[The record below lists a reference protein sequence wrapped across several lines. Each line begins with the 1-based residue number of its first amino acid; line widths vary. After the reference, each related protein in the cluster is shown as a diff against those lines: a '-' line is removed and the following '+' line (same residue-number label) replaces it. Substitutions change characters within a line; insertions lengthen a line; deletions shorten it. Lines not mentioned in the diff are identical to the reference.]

1 MIYFERLPDVAFSG
15 LRPSDLWNPTPRSA
29 QDARGRRGAHHGAHL
44 LLPHQHADEEAVA
57 DPDRSEDPRKSTELS
72 KLQSSHQL
80 GADTLQLLWSDP
92 ARNAALQQL
101 LQLGFEESA
110 SKNALQSAA
119 FDAEHAAELLLMA
132 GAADDLGLQERMG
145 SSSSCQPN
153 RWGKKLAKAA
163 KAQAA
168 FIPTEAQLN
177 SPVYPFFIFFF
188 SGSPRVWE
196 RDWKNFT

>member
-1 MIYFERLPDVAFSG
+1 MIFGTQRHGVPKMPEVAGGRITVPIFFY
-15 LRPSDLWNPTPRSA
+15 PTSM
-29 QDARGRRGAHHGAHL
+29 QMKKQWQTL
-44 LLPHQHADEEAVA
+44 T
-57 DPDRSEDPRKSTELS
+57 DPEDPRKSTELS

-145 SSSSCQPN
+145 SSSSSSCQPN
-153 RWGKKLAKAA
+153 RWGKKLA

-177 SPVYPFFIFFF
+177 SPVYPFFVLAPPGFGKEI
-188 SGSPRVWE
+188 GRIL
-196 RDWKNFT
+196 RRL

>member
-1 MIYFERLPDVAFSG
+1 MSLFQDCDLVIFGTQRHGVPKMPEVAGGRITVPIFFY
-15 LRPSDLWNPTPRSA
+15 PTSM
-29 QDARGRRGAHHGAHL
+29 QMKKQWQTL
-44 LLPHQHADEEAVA
+44 T
-57 DPDRSEDPRKSTELS
+57 DPEDPRKSTELS

-196 RDWKNFT
+196 RDWKNFM